1 MLNKKTI
8 ILVVLLLLITTVSA
22 NVHVDAIGNSSID
35 SETTNRLTE
44 KYELDQPSVQDKF
57 PILTHFDL
65 GVSVDQKQI
74 IDLARLAWF
83 PVPFL
88 LWQFVTAFLL

>member
-8 ILVVLLLLITTVSA
+8 ILVVLLLLITVGA
-22 NVHVDAIGNSSID
+22 NAHVDAIGNSSID

-44 KYELDQPSVQDKF
+44 KYGLDQPSLQDEF
-57 PILTHFDL
+57 PVLAHFDF

-74 IDLARLAWF
+74 IDLARLTWF

-88 LWQFVTAFLL
+88 LWQFVMAFLL

>member
-1 MLNKKTI
+1 MLNKKTV
-8 ILVVLLLLITTVSA
+8 ILVVLLLLITTVGA
-22 NVHVDAIGNSSID
+22 NVHVDAIGISSIN

-44 KYELDQPSVQDKF
+44 KYGLDQPSVQDEF
-57 PILTHFDL
+57 PMLTHFDL

-74 IDLARLAWF
+74 VDLARLAWS

-88 LWQFVTAFLL
+88 LWQFVMAFLL